1 MRAKVNSAILAVL
14 ISIPIIIAKV
24 KAEQPEANVRTPS
37 PYEIDVMI
45 AQNETETPT
54 VEKIIKDTVKAPEI
68 GTEEATEVLTE
79 ATFSGYD
86 FIPLEEGLQVQIHSL
101 CEQYEIA
108 YNLVLS
114 VIKTESEFKA
124 DVIGDNGDAIG
135 LMQIQPKWWQGLA
148 DDNGLNI
155 YEPIDN
161 VHLGILILNMALD
174 DNAGDLNKALK
185 QYNSGNPNYAGNEY
199 TTKVF
204 GNYEWIEGELNG
216 MDK

>member
-1 MRAKVNSAILAVL
+1 MGNKLINCGIGVL
-14 ISIPIIIAKV
+14 VAIPIIIAKI
-24 KAEQPEANVRTPS
+24 KSGQPEENVRTPS
-37 PYEIDVMI
+37 PYEVDVMI

-54 VEKIIKDTVKAPEI
+54 VEEIIKETVKVPEI
-68 GTEEATEVLTE
+68 VTEEAIEVPTE
-79 ATFSGYD
+79 AVFSGYD
-86 FIPLEEGLQVQIHSL
+86 FIPLDEGLQVQIQSL

-114 VIKTESEFKA
+114 VIKTESEFQV

-135 LMQIQPKWWQGLA
+135 LMQIQPKWWKGLA
-148 DDNGLNI
+148 DDNGLDI

-161 VHLGILILNMALD
+161 VHLGILILNKALD

-199 TTKVF
+199 VEKVF
-204 GNYEWIEGELNG
+204 NNYKEIEGELS
-216 MDK
+216 DVDR

>member
-24 KAEQPEANVRTPS
+24 KAEQPEPNVRTPS
-37 PYEIDVMI
+37 QQEIDVMI
-45 AQNETETPT
+45 AQNEAETPT
-54 VEKIIKDTVKAPEI
+54 IEEIIKETVKVPEI
-68 GTEEATEVLTE
+68 ATEEATE

-86 FIPLEEGLQVQIHSL
+86 FIPLDKGLQVQIYSL

-114 VIKTESEFKA
+114 VIKTESNFQV
-124 DVIGDNGDAIG
+124 DVIGDNGNSIG

-148 DDNGLNI
+148 DTYALNF

-161 VHLGILILNMALD
+161 VHLGILILNQALN
-174 DNAGDLNKALK
+174 DNGGDLDKALK

-199 TTKVF
+199 INKVF
-204 GNYEWIEGELNG
+204 SNYEWIEGELNV
-216 MDK
+216 DR